1 MYGFR
6 DNETREKVVDYLSS
20 VSGINYEQYKHDI
33 NESSIDIRKIIY
45 NIADLHDDYEIYELS
60 EEMEDVLK
68 QGTTDKDM
76 IIRKISKLLLE
87 EMELFVRY
95 DL

>member
-1 MYGFR
+1 
-6 DNETREKVVDYLSS
+6 
-20 VSGINYEQYKHDI
+20 
-33 NESSIDIRKIIY
+33 
-45 NIADLHDDYEIYELS
+45 
-60 EEMEDVLK
+60 MENVLK